1 MGLAEIIKQYLR
13 KGEPGVLSI
22 KLRDETHLLKIY
34 IENGEVIYVTLGNLK
49 NDECFARLKNA
60 LPVEHFFLKGV
71 KAPQKIEGGCT
82 EKLIEAL
89 GLPSAES
96 LKTKAG
102 TMVPAEDVQR
112 LEKEFIELIGP
123 IGKMILDDI
132 FSKIAYSRGNP
143 MAEDE
148 YRMLVES
155 LTEEL
160 PASQQEKFRSKYKI
174 L

>member
-13 KGEPGVLSI
+13 KGDSGVLSV
-22 KLRDETHLLKIY
+22 KLQDETHLLKVY
-34 IENGEVIYVTLGNLK
+34 IENGEVVYVTLGTLK
-49 NDECFARLKNA
+49 NDECFSRLKNA

-71 KAPQKIEGGCT
+71 KPPQKIEGGCT

-89 GLPSAES
+89 GLPSGES
-96 LKTKAG
+96 LEAKTG
-102 TMVPAEDVQR
+102 VMVPAEDVR
-112 LEKEFIELIGP
+112 KLEADFIELIGP
-123 IGKMILDDI
+123 IGKLIIDEL

-143 MAEDE
+143 ISEEE

-155 LTEEL
+155 LSKEL
-160 PASQQEKFRSKYKI
+160 PVSEQGRFRTKYKI